1 MHASASRLV
10 RFETYN
16 TRWAHDRGMDDACW
30 QDKLITWMQLDRLTA
45 LDEIETNTPAD
56 DPQALGI
63 GVAVRGVDI
72 TRSI

>member
-16 TRWAHDRGMDDACW
+16 TRWAHDRGMDDARW
-30 QDKLITWMQLDRLTA
+30 QDKLITGMQLDRLTA
-45 LDEIETNTPAD
+45 LNEIETNAPAD
-56 DPQALGI
+56 NLQALGI